1 MAQDCIAIGSGT
13 SANSYYAPF
22 ANYYHNSY
30 SQQLYLAEEMNLSA
44 GNITSIAFAYTATA
58 STKRTISIY
67 MANTDATSLS
77 GGYVTDGFEEVL
89 SAEEIEFDNSSDWFT
104 IELETPFAYDGTSNL
119 VVAVY
124 MNYAVSETNY
134 SGGYR
139 FLQTSVAGMARYT
152 TNDTNSPDQL
162 TITDGVVTG
171 NTNSY
176 SGFNGTVTADRPN
189 IQLCLTGAGGGPTC
203 DRVESVVVTDIA
215 PRQATINW
223 TGGSGSYSIEYKA
236 ASADRWESVT
246 ELTGNSY
253 VLTNLEPATSY
264 SVSVYNVCGAENVSK
279 ARTASFTTSCD
290 VVSSFP
296 WSENFDARNTGNIAI
311 PCWENAHIAGSG
323 SSLFTIDTGTGSNS
337 TKVGKLPDMSS
348 GTLTLLSLPEM
359 NLPVSARGYEF
370 DIDVYR
376 NSSYSGKTNEG
387 LRVYISASTQL
398 EDTVLLAFI
407 PRVRTLSDE
416 EHGVNAEDEDGWY
429 SYELAL
435 PVESGPCRIF
445 ILGVSEYGAATS
457 FDNIK
462 VKALPTCFKP
472 TELLEIDGKATK
484 SSVQLDWTANTGETA
499 WKLQYKKASDSGWN
513 TVDVT
518 SKPYTL
524 SGLETYT
531 EYNVQVAANCGG
543 GDISDYSKA
552 ITVKTATGVPFAES
566 FNHSSL
572 PSDWKRYTGVLENV
586 QNGEEL
592 ESVSAGWTYG
602 ARTNGVFPDSTFHLY
617 LNIGGTDTKHWIV
630 SPIIEMEEGYQISFN
645 LALTARTSSPTA
657 VTAGQ
662 QADDVFA
669 VVYTDGEGW
678 TELRKWT
685 NGGTEPVYD
694 DINATADGQV
704 VKIDI
709 PDSLAGK
716 SIQIAFYG
724 ESTLEGGN
732 NNLHISN
739 FKIGVAPACEPA
751 TQLNITGISGS
762 TATAVWDNIEDAVW
776 QYCLQANP
784 DADFVPTE
792 FVTLNAGVYTVA
804 LEGLDE
810 NTEYGFFLRRQCGEE
825 DFSEII
831 SRAFKTI
838 QTPVVLD
845 SEHSFSDNFE
855 SGNKWVLINGEQTN
869 QWVNG
874 TAASNG
880 GSHALYISNNAGES
894 NAYSLDAYCYA
905 YATKTFTFAEAG
917 VYTFSYDWR
926 NNGSSSYPSA
936 NLCVYLA
943 PLDAEPQAGSSP
955 STTDWIQMSSS
966 YLLYGQSD
974 WQHESV
980 EYTIDEAG
988 TYKFIFWWYNSS
1000 SSYSSPN
1007 NPAAAIDNFAISR
1020 MACPKPTGLA
1030 VAELGAENATI
1041 EWNTA
1046 ADATAFE
1053 YAYAPQADDM
1063 PAEFTSVVENSVVLS
1078 GLTPQTTYKFYL
1090 RKACSETEK
1099 SDIITL
1105 YFTTTQLPVIVG
1117 NSFVEDFES
1126 VNGWI
1131 FTNGSATNAWVIGEA
1146 AHYGEGSANALYI
1159 SKDGG
1164 ASHAYNASSTSV
1176 VFATKTFMLEDANYI
1191 FKYDWISNGEY
1202 YSGAP
1207 CDYMRVVLVPG
1218 APTLTVGELPQY
1230 FGPSALP
1237 AGWIALDGGAHQGSN
1252 AWQNRMT
1259 AEMSLSEGLYTV
1271 LLVWNND
1278 HTGGADVPGAIDNFA
1293 ITKVL
1298 CKTPTGLKAVS
1309 DSATVSSALLTWTAG
1324 GAEENW
1330 LVRYRKNG
1338 TEAWSE
1344 PIAVAHVA
1352 GNAADSVKIEGLD
1365 ASSTYEA
1372 QVAALCD
1379 PTDLETRS
1387 EYSAS
1392 ISFTTACGIVSALN
1406 ENFDAVASGSGNVL
1420 PLCWSYI
1427 NASSSSSYNYYPKV
1441 YNSSYSANSGINC
1454 LQFYSYY
1461 SSSTDYDPRDQ
1472 YAVLPEFTSVSD
1484 KRIKL
1489 NARTYSTGSSYDATF
1504 IVGVMTDKEDASTF
1518 VAIDTLC
1525 PASTTYEPFLVA
1537 LNSYTG
1543 EGKYIAFKIQA
1554 AYSTTASY
1562 CYRAL
1567 YIDDVVV
1574 EDLPSCLEVSG
1585 LAAEL
1590 TQGNGTVATLSW
1602 NAGDASAWVVEY
1614 GLNADFS
1621 EAVSAEVSGEATLA
1635 LTGLTPEAT
1644 YYARVKAVCG
1654 EGNESV
1660 WTDPVAFKPTNA
1672 FSILV
1677 NDGSQTASLPITT
1690 GYMDEGS
1697 NSQFIIPAAAL
1708 ASIQWSTINELTF
1721 FNATQETIDFGTA
1734 TYEVYMAEAP
1744 AASFASA
1751 AYVNWTSLTKVMNAA
1766 TVSVAGSRMV
1776 ITLDNPYLYE
1786 GGNLLIGF
1794 KQATTNSSYLSS
1806 SWYGATVSGSNASVY
1821 DYGANGPY
1829 RSDFLPKMKIGYAPG
1844 EAPACVKP
1852 ATLSVVAD
1860 ALSSSSA
1867 VLTWTPQGT
1876 ESNWLV
1882 RYRKAG
1888 EEAWSEPIHIAHV
1901 EGNEADSVTIDGLI
1915 PSTTYEAQIAA
1926 WCDTEDAEAVSEYS
1940 VSVLFVTSCSVISA
1954 FPWEENFDGIS
1965 SGIPVCWDNAE
1976 GTTTNSD
1983 YKWTSYASGHEGRG
1997 LRFNCYNNSSGNTN
2011 FLKTPALAISK
2022 AAVLSFYYK
2031 NPAGGDFSVFY
2042 SVDGGAQTA
2051 LLSGLTGV
2059 SAWTL
2064 QELNLPEE
2072 CIGHEVVIIFKGT
2085 SNYGYGDAYIYLD
2098 DVTVEELSDCLKPTG
2113 AIVVS
2118 DITSEGASF
2127 SWTNEEE
2134 TAWKY
2139 AIAPASEAEPAEDAY
2154 TSVAVNSVA
2163 IESGLSDN
2171 TDYIFYLR
2179 RDCGTGLSTPIKAAF
2194 HTLQLPVEVG
2204 SAYSDDFEDGNNW
2217 LPLSA
2222 GGNAW
2227 VLGSATSNGGEHAL
2241 YVSNDNGAT
2250 NSYEKTGPSIVYATK
2265 SFHFDQGSYVFQY
2278 DWKAKG
2284 EGSSTR
2290 YDFLRVALVP
2300 ASEALVAGVIPTG
2313 FAGATLPSSYIAL
2326 DNGNAL
2332 NMVDAWQTVTTSE
2345 LSVAEGDYMV
2355 VFAWKWD
2362 VSGGTDPAAAIDNF
2376 SIRKVLCSQPT
2387 AVTISDLTAT
2397 SAAIGWTAPAE
2408 QSAWQIV
2415 CSTDADVVPAEA
2427 TPIDVNANPY
2437 IIGELTPETN
2447 YYVYVRANCGDDQ
2460 FSNWS
2465 ARGSF
2470 RTVSLCQTP
2479 NGVKVD
2485 SLSANAALISWN
2497 TYGQSDF
2504 NLRYKAAADAD
2515 WTILNNAVSPQ
2526 RIESLEGNT
2535 SYQVQVQA
2543 ACEAETS
2550 WSTLF
2555 TFKTP
2560 CNAWSIVEDGNYVES
2575 FETYTGAAYNST
2587 AGVAPDC
2594 WSVAA
2599 ENFNNVKPH
2608 VIGSGSYS
2616 YTHSGTKALTFYG
2629 AGHCYAA
2636 LPQFVEALSGLQI
2649 GFWMQT
2655 ETAAIGNMVLGYI
2668 TAEDEGDFAT
2678 FQPIDS
2684 LPNSYNAMTNYEIP
2698 LNGVPAEAHRLV
2710 FCWYCSGQ
2718 YTCCIDD
2725 IEVSPIP
2732 SCLKPRALAVS
2743 EVTARTA
2750 KVEWTAGAE
2759 DQTAWQIALDTVIG
2773 FNPDTLSN
2781 LIDVY
2786 ENPYVLTGLEPATRY
2801 NVYVRAN
2808 CAEDDKSKWSNLA
2821 SFTTALA
2828 CPAPTALTATLTP
2841 GNGSIATLRWSAGA
2855 EENAWVVEYS
2865 LNADFSDPEVVE
2877 ANDSIVTLTGLTA
2890 EATYYARVK
2899 ADCGELDGES
2909 VYSPAISF
2917 TPTDRYELLVN
2928 DGAATNGY
2936 VPVYGNWADNYSLG
2950 QFIVPAEQLEEI
2962 VWDSIKS
2969 LTFFASI
2976 DSHDFGAAQFK
2987 AYVAEPEESVFASAA
3002 LYDWAELHE
3011 VMAAASLSVADGK
3024 MVVTFD
3030 EPYQYEGGNLLIG
3043 IEQTVPGTYKNFDW
3057 YGVTANG
3064 ASVGGYKSKTSLSL
3078 TIAQRNFLPKMLI
3091 EYAPGVEPAC
3101 KKPTDLVVSDI
3112 AAFSATV
3119 AWDEVEGANWEYA
3132 ILPAS
3137 EPAPASFVLSTSDHS
3152 VALEGLSE
3160 STEYVFYLRRAC
3172 GEGNN
3177 SVVVSIAFATDI
3189 QKAAIPFYEN
3199 FEAASSGWKLV
3210 NGDQANAWMI
3220 GEGAAST
3227 GSKALYISS
3236 NGSDNTYNKD
3246 VQSSTFAY
3254 ILLDFDKTGTYHIS
3268 YEWKANGDYD
3278 GEEIYDYLRVALV
3291 PDAEAIEAGGDLPT
3305 GAVALDGGQELYG
3318 AEGWHDFSIDLEN
3331 VSAGLYKLV
3340 FAWFNDE
3347 QEGEDTPAA
3356 IDNITVV
3363 YTSYPTGISNGAG
3376 IENQAVKFIH
3386 NDHVYILLNGN
3397 VYTVTGQKVELR

>member
-1 MAQDCIAIGSGT
+1 MRTFTQKLAFLLVTLLCCAGMQVKASELTVAENATGSSSKLPAYGM
-13 SANSYYAPF
+13 YADTQG
-22 ANYYHNSY
+22 AR
-30 SQQLYLAEEMNLSA
+30 SQCLYPADLLSDMS
-44 GNITSIAFAYTATA
+44 GG
-58 STKRTISIY
+58 TISKLTFY
-67 MANTDATSLS
+67 LSSPADAAWTGTFTLSLKETDATSL
-77 GGYVTDGFEEVL
+77 DAFEETDL
-89 SAEEIEFDNSSDWFT
+89 T
-104 IELETPFAYDGTSNL
+104 
-119 VVAVY
+119 AVY
-124 MNYAVSETNY
+124 TGSMDATGTTLEVEFTDTYTY
-134 SGGYR
+134 SGGNLIIDWYV
-139 FLQTSVAGMARYT
+139 TSAGNWKSASFTALASDGAGRARTSGSGAGSAENYLPKVTFEYT
-152 TNDTNSPDQL
+152 P
-162 TITDGVVTG
+162 
-171 NTNSY
+171 
-176 SGFNGTVTADRPN
+176 
-189 IQLCLTGAGGGPTC
+189 GAGGGPSC

-223 TGGSGSYSIEYKA
+223 TGGSGSYSIEYKVA
-236 ASADRWESVT
+236 GADRSESIT
-246 ELTGNSY
+246 GLTGNSY
-253 VLTNLEPATSY
+253 VLSTLEPATSY

-290 VVSSFP
+290 VLSSFP

-323 SSLFTIDTGTGSNS
+323 SSLFTIATGTGSNS
-337 TKVGKLPDMSS
+337 TKVGQLPDMSS

-359 NLPVSARGYEF
+359 NLPVSAIGYEF

-387 LRVYISASTQL
+387 LRVYISASSQL

-416 EHGVNAEDEDGWY
+416 EHGVNAEEEDGWY
-429 SYELAL
+429 SYEFPL

-499 WKLQYKKASDSGWN
+499 WKLQYKKVSDSEWN

-566 FNHSSL
+566 FNHYSL
-572 PSDWKRYTGVLENV
+572 PSDWKRYTGVLEDV

-602 ARTNGVFPDSTFHLY
+602 ARTNGVFPDSTYHLY

-694 DINATADGQV
+694 NINATADGQV

-709 PDSLAGK
+709 PASLAGK

-739 FKIGVAPACEPA
+739 FKIDVPPACEPA
-751 TQLNITGISGS
+751 TQLNITGISGT

-784 DADFVPTE
+784 AADFEPTE
-792 FVTLNAGVYTVA
+792 FVTLNAGVYTVT

-810 NTEYGFFLRRQCGEE
+810 NTEYGFYLRRQCGEE

-831 SRAFKTI
+831 SRTFKTI

-880 GSHALYISNNAGES
+880 GSHALYISNDAGVN

-905 YATKTFTFAEAG
+905 YATKTFDFAETG

-926 NNGSSSYPSA
+926 NNGGSSA
-936 NLCVYLA
+936 NLRAYLA
-943 PLDAEPQAGSSP
+943 PIDADPQAGASP
-955 STTDWIQMSSS
+955 STGSWIQMSSS

-974 WQHESV
+974 WQHESFDYTV
-980 EYTIDEAG
+980 EETG
-988 TYKFIFWWYNSS
+988 TYKVIFWWYNSS
-1000 SSYSSPN
+1000 YGTPS
-1007 NPAAAIDNFAISR
+1007 NPAAAIDNFSISR

-1030 VAELGAENATI
+1030 VAELGAENAKI
-1041 EWNTA
+1041 EWNAA
-1046 ADATAFE
+1046 ADAVAFE
-1053 YAYAPQADDM
+1053 YAYAPQEDDM

-1117 NSFVEDFES
+1117 NSFVDDFEG

-1164 ASHAYNASSTSV
+1164 TTHAYNMSSTSV

-1237 AGWIALDGGAHQGSN
+1237 SGWIALDGGAHQGSN

-1259 AEMSLSEGLYTV
+1259 AEMPLSEGLYTV

-1278 HTGGADVPGAIDNFA
+1278 HSSGADVPGAIDNFA

-1298 CKTPTGLKAVS
+1298 CKTPTGLKAVA

-1379 PTDLETRS
+1379 PTDLETLS

-1392 ISFTTACGIVSALN
+1392 INFTTACGVISSLN
-1406 ENFDAVASGSGNVL
+1406 ENFDAVASGTGNVL

-1427 NASSSSSYNYYPKV
+1427 NTSTSSSYNYYPRV

-1472 YAVLPEFTSVSD
+1472 YAILPEFTSVSD

-1489 NARTYSTGSSYDATF
+1489 NARAYSTGSSYDATF
-1504 IVGVMTDKEDASTF
+1504 IVGVMTDKADASTF

-1590 TQGNGTVATLSW
+1590 TQGNGTIATLSW

-1621 EAVSAEVSGEATLA
+1621 EAVSAEVAGEATLA
-1635 LTGLTPEAT
+1635 LTELTAEAT

-1660 WTDPVAFKPTNA
+1660 WSDAISFIPTNA

-1677 NDGSQTASLPITT
+1677 NDGT
-1690 GYMDEGS
+1690 GTSSYVPMYTMYTDDNT
-1697 NSQFIIPAAAL
+1697 NSQFIIPAASL
-1708 ASIQWSTINELTF
+1708 ASIQWGTINELTF
-1721 FNATQETIDFGTA
+1721 YNASEETIDFGTA
-1734 TYEVYMAEAP
+1734 KFEVYMAEAP

-1794 KQATTNSSYLSS
+1794 KLTSTGAYKTS
-1806 SWYGATVSGSNASVY
+1806 SWYGVSISNSNSAVYNYSTYSVS
-1821 DYGANGPY
+1821 
-1829 RSDFLPKMKIGYAPG
+1829 RSDFLPKMKIGYTPG

-1860 ALSSSSA
+1860 ALSTSSA

-1882 RYRKAG
+1882 RYRKVG
-1888 EEAWSEPIHIAHV
+1888 EEAWSEPIHAAHV
-1901 EGNEADSVTIDGLI
+1901 EGNEADSVTIDGLS
-1915 PSTTYEAQIAA
+1915 PATTYEAQIAA
-1926 WCDTEDAEAVSEYS
+1926 WCDTEDAEAVSEYTAS
-1940 VSVLFVTSCSVISA
+1940 VQFVTSCGTISA
-1954 FPWEENFDGIS
+1954 FPYSENFDGIS

-1997 LRFNCYNNSSGNTN
+1997 LRFNSYNNSNGNTN

-2022 AAVLSFYYK
+2022 AAALSFYYK
-2031 NPAGGDFSVFY
+2031 NPTGGDFSVFY

-2059 SAWTL
+2059 SEWTL
-2064 QELNLPEE
+2064 KEQNLPEE

-2085 SNYGYGDAYIYLD
+2085 SNYGNGDAYIYLD
-2098 DVTVEELSDCLKPTG
+2098 DVMVEELSDCLKPTG

-2118 DITSEGASF
+2118 DVTSEGASF

-2154 TSVAVNSVA
+2154 ISVAVNSVA
-2163 IESGLSDN
+2163 IESGLADN

-2179 RDCGTGLSTPIKAAF
+2179 RDCGTGLSSAIKAAF
-2194 HTLQLPVEVG
+2194 HTLQLSVEVG
-2204 SAYSDDFEDGNNW
+2204 SGYSDDFEDGNNW

-2250 NSYEKTGPSIVYATK
+2250 NSYSKSGPSIVYATK

-2300 ASEALVAGVIPTG
+2300 VSEALVAGVIPTG
-2313 FAGATLPSSYIAL
+2313 FAGATLPSGYIAL

-2345 LSVAEGDYMV
+2345 LNVAEGDYMV

-2362 VSGGTDPAAAIDNF
+2362 ISGGTDPAAAIDNF
-2376 SIRKVLCSQPT
+2376 SIRKILCSQPT

-2415 CSTDADVVPAEA
+2415 CSTDADVVPADA
-2427 TPIDVNANPY
+2427 TPIEVTSNPY
-2437 IIGELTPETN
+2437 IISELTPETN

-2470 RTVSLCQTP
+2470 RTVSTCQTP

-2485 SLSANAALISWN
+2485 SLSASSALISWN

-2649 GFWMQT
+2649 SFWMQT

-2725 IEVSPIP
+2725 IEVTPIP

-2750 KVEWTAGAE
+2750 KVEWEAGAE

-2781 LIDVY
+2781 LIDVT
-2786 ENPYVLTGLEPATRY
+2786 ENPYVLTGLNPATRY

-2808 CAEDDKSKWSNLA
+2808 CDVDDKSKWSNLA

-2865 LNADFSDPEVVE
+2865 LNADFSDAEVVE
-2877 ANDSIVTLTGLTA
+2877 ATDSIVNLTGLTA
-2890 EATYYARVK
+2890 ETTYYARVK
-2899 ADCGELDGES
+2899 ADCGEQDGES

-3137 EPAPASFVLSTSDHS
+3137 EPAPASFELSTSDHS

-3199 FEAASSGWKLV
+3199 FESANSGWKLV
-3210 NGDQANAWMI
+3210 NGEQANAWMI

-3254 ILLDFDKTGTYHIS
+3254 ILLDFDKAGTYHIS

-3291 PDAEAIEAGGDLPT
+3291 PVAEAIEAGGDLPT
-3305 GAVALDGGQELYG
+3305 GAIALDGGQELYG

-3331 VSAGLYKLV
+3331 VNAGLYKLV

-3356 IDNITVV
+3356 IDNIAVV